1 MSKFKTIDIELLRN
15 NYLESKHEVLV
26 TTDKDKDGFDF
37 FPRSAIKPFQII
49 PLLLLA
55 KKNNISFEKEEIAI
69 FGSSHS
75 GQDIHV
81 DLLTDISKKYN
92 VDLNDIFCAPQRP
105 MHVETA
111 DKYISNNLPFSKLNN
126 NCSGKHLSM
135 LIYSKLLNV
144 ENDYYFKIEHIVQ
157 KNINKFFKEIFEL
170 SDIKYAIDG
179 CGLPA
184 IYLNSQSF
192 LKGVKNILSS
202 EYKDT
207 WLSVFDS
214 YTKFPNLVG
223 GDNRTDTNVMT
234 HSSKPFLAKSGAE
247 GVLFATN
254 NESSYIFKCVDGNFR
269 AVDLVA
275 TNFLH
280 NSNLIN
286 EKPYQELVKN
296 YSKNLQNTDV
306 YTFNIN

>member
-1 MSKFKTIDIELLRN
+1 M
-15 NYLESKHEVLV
+15 
-26 TTDKDKDGFDF
+26 
-37 FPRSAIKPFQII
+37 
-49 PLLLLA
+49 
-55 KKNNISFEKEEIAI
+55 
-69 FGSSHS
+69 
-75 GQDIHV
+75 HV
-81 DLLTDISKKYN
+81 D
-92 VDLNDIFCAPQRP
+92 
-105 MHVETA
+105 TA
-111 DKYISNNLPFSKLNN
+111 DQYISNKLPFTKLNN

-135 LIYSKLLNV
+135 LIYSKLLNIDS
-144 ENDYYFKIEHIVQ
+144 NYYYKINHTVQ
-157 KNINKFFKEIFEL
+157 ENINLLFKDIFEL
-170 SDIKYAIDG
+170 SDRNYAIDG

-207 WLSVFDS
+207 WSSVFDS

-223 GDNRTDTNVMT
+223 GDNRTDTNVMLN
-234 HSSKPFLAKSGAE
+234 SSEPLLAKSGAE

-275 TNFLH
+275 THFLNNLNF
-280 NSNLIN
+280 IN
-286 EKPYQELVKN
+286 EKPYLKLVEN

-306 YTFNIN
+306 YTFNII

>member
-1 MSKFKTIDIELLRN
+1 MNKVKSVDIELLRN
-15 NYLESKHEVLV
+15 NHLESKHEVLI
-26 TTDKDKDGFDF
+26 TSDKDKDDFEF

-49 PLLLLA
+49 PLLFLA
-55 KKNNISFEKEEIAI
+55 KEKQISFESEEIAI

-81 DLLTDISKKYN
+81 NLLTNIAKKYDIN
-92 VDLNDIFCAPQRP
+92 SDDIFCAPQRP

-111 DKYISNNLPFSKLNN
+111 DQYISNKLPFSKLNN

-135 LIYSKLLNV
+135 LIYSKLLNIQS
-144 ENDYYFKIEHIVQ
+144 DYYYKINHTVQ
-157 KNINKFFKEIFEL
+157 ENINLLFKDIFEL

-192 LKGVKNILSS
+192 IKGVRNILSS
-202 EYKDT
+202 EYKDI

-223 GDNRTDTNVMT
+223 GDNRTDTNIMLN
-234 HSSKPFLAKSGAE
+234 SSEPLLAKSGAE

-275 TNFLH
+275 THFL
-280 NSNLIN
+280 NNLNLIN
-286 EKPYQELVKN
+286 EKPYQKLVEN

>member
-1 MSKFKTIDIELLRN
+1 
-15 NYLESKHEVLV
+15 
-26 TTDKDKDGFDF
+26 
-37 FPRSAIKPFQII
+37 
-49 PLLLLA
+49 
-55 KKNNISFEKEEIAI
+55 
-69 FGSSHS
+69 
-75 GQDIHV
+75 
-81 DLLTDISKKYN
+81 
-92 VDLNDIFCAPQRP
+92 

-111 DKYISNNLPFSKLNN
+111 DQYISNKLPFTKLNN

-135 LIYSKLLNV
+135 LIYSKLLNIDS
-144 ENDYYFKIEHIVQ
+144 NYYYKINHTVQ
-157 KNINKFFKEIFEL
+157 ENINLLFKDIFEL

-192 LKGVKNILSS
+192 IKGVRNILSS
-202 EYKDT
+202 EYKDI

-223 GDNRTDTNVMT
+223 GDNRTDTNIMLN
-234 HSSKPFLAKSGAE
+234 SSEPLLAKSGAE

-275 TNFLH
+275 THFL
-280 NSNLIN
+280 NNLNLIN
-286 EKPYQELVKN
+286 EKPYQKLVEN

>member
-1 MSKFKTIDIELLRN
+1 MNKVKSINIELLRN
-15 NYLESKHEVLV
+15 NHLESKHEVLV
-26 TTDKDKDGFDF
+26 TTDKDQDGYEF
-37 FPRSAIKPFQII
+37 FPRSAIKPFQIL
-49 PLLLLA
+49 PLLVLA
-55 KKNNISFEKEEIAI
+55 KKLKIEFEQNEIAI

-81 DLLTDISKKYN
+81 DLLTNISKKYN
-92 VDLNDIFCAPQRP
+92 VNSNDIFCAPQRP

-111 DKYISNNLPFSKLNN
+111 DQYISKKLPFTKLNN

-135 LIYSKLLNV
+135 LIYSKLLNI
-144 ENDYYFKIEHIVQ
+144 ENDDYYKINHIIQ
-157 KNINKFFKEIFEL
+157 KNINTFFKEIFEL
-170 SDIKYAIDG
+170 SDLKYAIDG

-184 IYLNSQSF
+184 IYLNSYSF
-192 LKGVKNILSS
+192 LKGIKNILSS
-202 EYKDT
+202 EYKDI

-214 YTKFPNLVG
+214 YTMFPNLVG
-223 GDNRTDTNVMT
+223 GDNRTDTNVMIN
-234 HSSKPFLAKSGAE
+234 SSGPLLAKSGAE

-254 NESSYIFKCVDGNFR
+254 NESSYIFKCTDGNFR

-275 TNFLH
+275 TNYL
-280 NSNLIN
+280 NNLNLID
-286 EKPYQELVKN
+286 EKPYKKLVEN